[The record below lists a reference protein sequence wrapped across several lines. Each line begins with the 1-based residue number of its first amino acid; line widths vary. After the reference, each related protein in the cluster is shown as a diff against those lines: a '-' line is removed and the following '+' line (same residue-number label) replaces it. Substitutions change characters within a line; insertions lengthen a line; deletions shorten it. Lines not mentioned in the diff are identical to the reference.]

1 MTQKNA
7 DLYYAEDVLN
17 SAPSPWI
24 GINEKQEIIILNK
37 KLELLFGHASEKIIA
52 PSIKNYF
59 QMACKSIKN
68 FNNDL
73 IAIKSKIGDGSEFIV
88 TFNKS

>member
-37 KLELLFGHASEKIIA
+37 KLELLFGHASEKIISKWLA
-52 PSIKNYF
+52 NP
-59 QMACKSIKN
+59 
-68 FNNDL
+68 
-73 IAIKSKIGDGSEFIV
+73 SKIS
-88 TFNKS
+88 TTT